1 MEMASLVRKPRIL
14 PYTSSV
20 PGTIPVPGTKRDSV
34 LLVVYASHE
43 VLVSWVNI
51 VLEA

>member
-1 MEMASLVRKPRIL
+1 MEMASLLRMPRIL
-14 PYTSSV
+14 PFTSSV
-20 PGTIPVPGTKRDSV
+20 PGTIPVPGKKRDSV

-43 VLVSWVNI
+43 VLVSRVKI

>member
-1 MEMASLVRKPRIL
+1 MEMASSLRKPRIL
-14 PYTSSV
+14 TFTSSAV
-20 PGTIPVPGTKRDSV
+20 PSTKRDSV

-43 VLVSWVNI
+43 VLVSKVKI